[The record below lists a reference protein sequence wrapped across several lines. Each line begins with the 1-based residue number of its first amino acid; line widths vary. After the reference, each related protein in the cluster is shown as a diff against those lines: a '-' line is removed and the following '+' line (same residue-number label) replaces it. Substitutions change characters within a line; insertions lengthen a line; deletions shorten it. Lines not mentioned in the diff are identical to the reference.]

1 MKTVLLTRSEADNKV
16 LKSAL
21 EPLGFICHECSLI
34 EYQDISFDYSDLNRY
49 TDIIITSKHAAN
61 LLPHLTYGK
70 KIFASVVGEISAGI
84 LKEKGYIIRQ
94 IADSANDLK
103 NQIPAGLYHQM
114 VYLSANIIST
124 PMPGKIDRRILYN
137 VIYRDSLPTNI
148 NARLQKGIDF
158 IPLYSENCAKTL
170 IKLLLENNLL
180 KYLENTVVIGISSKV
195 EQVIKPYVSHRIACK
210 TPSEMIQILKTYAK
224 SN

>member
-1 MKTVLLTRSEADNKV
+1 MKTVLLTRAEADNKV
-16 LKSAL
+16 LKNTL
-21 EPLGFICHECSLI
+21 EPLGFICHECSVI
-34 EYQDISFDYSDLNRY
+34 EYQDIPFDYSILDHY

-61 LLPHLTYGK
+61 LLPPIIK
-70 KIFASVVGEISAGI
+70 KKKMFASVVGEISAGI

-94 IADSANDLK
+94 MAGSATDLRDK
-103 NQIPAGLYHQM
+103 IPPDLHNKT

-124 PMPGKIDRRILYN
+124 QMPSDIDRKILYN
-137 VIYRDSLPTNI
+137 VIYLNSLPIDI

-158 IPLYSENCAKTL
+158 ILLYSENCAKTL

-195 EQVIKPYVSHRIACK
+195 EQVIKPYFAHSLACE
-210 TPSEMIQILKTYAK
+210 TPSEMIQILENYAK